1 MGVSKTWKA
10 NTSDLKISDS
20 KMLYPRR
27 DLYFTHFPS
36 YPGDL
41 VTYMGDWE
49 TPSVKQETPRT
60 DHQEKT
66 RELDRW
72 ILNFW

>member
-1 MGVSKTWKA
+1 
-10 NTSDLKISDS
+10 
-20 KMLYPRR
+20 MLYPQR
-27 DLYFTHFPS
+27 DLYLTHFPS